1 MSASNDSQTQTGS
14 QLESWTPHRI
24 WNVVSLNLESVYFF
38 LCTAPQNN
46 LLTGFAEKRRV
57 YKLRSAQADYRVPV
71 STPGFSAVLILVK
84 YVLIP

>member
-24 WNVVSLNLESVYFF
+24 WNVVSFYLESVYFF

-46 LLTGFAEKRRV
+46 LLTDLQKKDA
-57 YKLRSAQADYRVPV
+57 Y
-71 STPGFSAVLILVK
+71 IN
-84 YVLIP
+84 